1 MLLLETPSKNSHKAF
16 KILFS
21 VSPYQTLKSI
31 SSEISQ
37 IQLHYLRLFF
47 FFSNKKYI
55 LINAKFAQICMYKN
69 IMKKKIE
76 YKNVRFLEIKKKNK
90 REDKLLYKRFY
101 RRLSN
106 NYLLEW
112 CDGLACDLH
121 IHFYW
126 IIVLKVFNHHVR
138 FILFVTNVLKTEKRF
153 YCLPLVS
160 SCAMVRFHEHEFR
173 RS

>member
-37 IQLHYLRLFF
+37 IQLHYLRFFF

-76 YKNVRFLEIKKKNK
+76 YKNVRFLEIKKKI
-90 REDKLLYKRFY
+90 REKINYYIKDFTGDY
-101 RRLSN
+101 RTT
-106 NYLLEW
+106 
-112 CDGLACDLH
+112 
-121 IHFYW
+121 IF
-126 IIVLKVFNHHVR
+126 
-138 FILFVTNVLKTEKRF
+138 
-153 YCLPLVS
+153 
-160 SCAMVRFHEHEFR
+160 
-173 RS
+173 